1 MTGAELLPATA
12 WEQAAIIGI
21 FIVFVGVVFGWIAK
35 SEKDRQLHQAEL
47 SKQNREFQAQE
58 SEKWQRFIGEVDDKW
73 RAFNREQRVEN
84 TEAQKCVETS
94 MQGLTTVIQG
104 LVSEV
109 REMRDDSKTFYKS
122 FHESFHAHDAQAKE
136 ILAEVKTS
144 GKPAPKPRVKK
155 DTDA

>member
-1 MTGAELLPATA
+1 
-12 WEQAAIIGI
+12 
-21 FIVFVGVVFGWIAK
+21 
-35 SEKDRQLHQAEL
+35 
-47 SKQNREFQAQE
+47 
-58 SEKWQRFIGEVDDKW
+58 
-73 RAFNREQRVEN
+73 
-84 TEAQKCVETS
+84 

-109 REMRDDSKTFYKS
+109 REMRDDSKAFY
-122 FHESFHAHDAQAKE
+122 ESFHAHDAQAKE